1 MCGRD
6 RQSFLKKGQI
16 KEITIN
22 YSQCGK
28 NEEDGEIDLDDNSQ
42 VVLGEGVGK
51 VGDEDEHG
59 GGQEGGEQVAGQRT
73 GQLENNFKT
82 QVAILEFLLK
92 CNL

>member
-28 NEEDGEIDLDDNSQ
+28 NEEDGEIDLDDDSQ

-51 VGDEDEHG
+51 VGDQDQHG
-59 GGQEGGEQVAGQRT
+59 GGQVGGEQVAGQWA
-73 GQLENNFKT
+73 GQLENNFKS

-92 CNL
+92 WNL